1 MNTPKKKTLSLFS
14 LVMINLIAIDSLK
27 TLSTSAE
34 YGLSL
39 VFYFLLVALVFFIP
53 MSLVAAELATGWPET
68 GGIYVWAREA
78 FGKKWGF
85 FTMWLQWFNNIL
97 WFLTIMTFIGATL
110 AYCINP
116 NLVNNP
122 VYMLIIV
129 LVFFWGAT
137 IVNFFGLSASSLLCT
152 IAAVVGTIVP
162 MILISALAGIW
173 MMMGKPICLHFDW
186 HSFFPD
192 LSNINNLVLL
202 TAMFYG
208 LTGIEMSAIHA
219 GDVENPQRNYPKAIF
234 WSVIIIVSTL
244 IFSSLA
250 IALVIPQQQINIVSG
265 MLQAFEVFF
274 ATFHISWMMPVL
286 ALLIVLS
293 SVGIANAWILGPSKG
308 LLVACHD
315 QCFSEKFGFQN
326 KHAIPVTILLLQG
339 AIFTILC
346 AAFFLMPSVSSGF
359 WLLTD
364 IAAILQLM
372 FYFMLFITAIKLR
385 YKYPNVKRAFTIPG
399 GKIGL
404 WIICG
409 SGCAAC
415 LFTIFIGFL
424 PPTQIPV
431 GNLTAYEL
439 LIVAGIVICCTIPFV
454 LYYKNAKNRNAKV
467 DLSLH

>member
-1 MNTPKKKTLSLFS
+1 MTTPNKKTLSLFS
-14 LVMINLIAIDSLK
+14 LVMINVIAIDSLK
-27 TLSTSAE
+27 TLSTSAV
-34 YGLSL
+34 YGVSL
-39 VFYFLLVALVFFIP
+39 IFYFLLVALVFFIP

-78 FGKKWGF
+78 FGKKWGL

-110 AYCINP
+110 AYFINP
-116 NLVNNP
+116 HLVDNP
-122 VYMLIIV
+122 IYMLIVV

-137 IVNFFGLSASSLLCT
+137 VVNFFGLSASSLLCT
-152 IAAVVGTIVP
+152 TAAVVGTLVP
-162 MILISALAGIW
+162 MILVAALACVW

-186 HSFFPD
+186 KSFFPD

-234 WSVIIIVSTL
+234 WSVTIIVSTL
-244 IFSSLA
+244 IFASLA
-250 IALVIPQQQINIVSG
+250 IALVIPEKQINIVSG
-265 MLQAFEVFF
+265 LLQAFEVFF
-274 ATFHISWMMPVL
+274 AAFHISWMMPVL
-286 ALLIVLS
+286 AFLIVLS

-308 LLVACHD
+308 LLVACRD
-315 QCFSEKFGFQN
+315 QCISQKFGYQN
-326 KHAIPVTILLLQG
+326 KHGMPVTILLLQG
-339 AIFTILC
+339 VIFTILC
-346 AAFFLMPSVSSGF
+346 GAFFLMPSVSSSF

-364 IAAILQLM
+364 VAAILQLM

-385 YKYPNVKRAFTIPG
+385 YKYPNVERAFTIPG

-404 WIICG
+404 WIVCG
-409 SGCAAC
+409 SGCLAA

-424 PPTQIPV
+424 PPSQIPV
-431 GNLTAYEL
+431 GNLTTYEL

-454 LYYKNAKNRNAKV
+454 LYYKNAKKRNLKAE
-467 DLSLH
+467 